1 MVVRKFLGQ
10 DILTLMNF
18 SKELQIE
25 DQVSAQEFIDQV
37 ALEYPKLF
45 PQAICLPG
53 VKKLI
58 SHLKAHNIPIAIST
72 GSSNEA
78 FALKSMNNQ
87 EFFSNF
93 EFILRCG
100 SDPEVKNGKPAPDA
114 FEVARKRFSIVPPGN
129 NLSER

>member
-1 MVVRKFLGQ
+1 MLEFL
-10 DILTLMNF
+10 
-18 SKELQIE
+18 KELEIE

-58 SHLKAHNIPIAIST
+58 SHLKGHNIPIAIST

-100 SDPEVKNGKPAPDA
+100 SDPEIKNGKPAPDA

-129 NLSER
+129 NLSNR

>member
-1 MVVRKFLGQ
+1 MIIRKFLSQ
-10 DILTLMNF
+10 DILTLMNLL
-18 SKELQIE
+18 KELKIE

-53 VKKLI
+53 VEKLI

-87 EFFSNF
+87 DFFSNF

-100 SDPEVKNGKPAPDA
+100 SDPEIKNGKPAPDA
-114 FEVARKRFSIVPPGN
+114 FEVARKRFSSVPPGN
-129 NLSER
+129 TISNR